1 MITSRNTEPSPYSGS
16 NVIDHENTSPFF
28 FPNWF
33 SRSKGK
39 HFGGWREELLIWKLL
54 TKPEKQTNK
63 KIHSMFSLWRKKK
76 DHFSHG
82 WTRRTS
88 YSFFLPCL
96 VGLRWL
102 LADFRNLER
111 TRLVPLAAITDYN
124 CRNEILVILLWRLA
138 WAALRPARGDRLP
151 NLQWPTRRPLLPLQ
165 EGQRRKITQ
174 IKETGNSLFAFCVCF
189 WFFGWQVLFCWVE
202 DVPALSTV
210 LVSVS
215 YSGISEDSVFWNI
228 FLLISP
234 TFFTTLNLAQTFSW
248 DFRWQV
254 WDLHCV
260 RGFLLPLLRLSC
272 DYQKSSK
279 IPRYWPAAPCSEL
292 QHLPQWQG
300 SQLCLPSAAALIPIL
315 ETATTDNSIHRA
327 ICWGLQTLS
336 EGSHQTL
343 NPFLALART

>member
-1 MITSRNTEPSPYSGS
+1 
-16 NVIDHENTSPFF
+16 
-28 FPNWF
+28 
-33 SRSKGK
+33 
-39 HFGGWREELLIWKLL
+39 
-54 TKPEKQTNK
+54 
-63 KIHSMFSLWRKKK
+63 MFSLWRKKK
-76 DHFSHG
+76 DRFSHG

-102 LADFRNLER
+102 LADIRNLEI

-124 CRNEILVILLWRLA
+124 CRKEILVILLWRLA
-138 WAALRPARGDRLP
+138 WAALRAAREDRLP
-151 NLQWPTRRPLLPLQ
+151 NLQRPTRRPLLPLQ
-165 EGQRRKITQ
+165 EGQRRKITR
-174 IKETGNSLFAFCVCF
+174 IKETGNSLFAFVCLGFLCVFVGFCCF
-189 WFFGWQVLFCWVE
+189 VLVFICFSFFGWQVLFCWVE

-215 YSGISEDSVFWNI
+215 YPGISEDSVFGNI

-292 QHLPQWQG
+292 QHLPCWQG
-300 SQLCLPSAAALIPIL
+300 SRLCLPSAAALIPIL